1 MLDSVCGRR
10 LGRRPFWVM
19 RTTKQII
26 AATFVVLGVALVVKG
41 VWGGLWPVSL
51 QTIAGVA
58 LIVFGVL
65 RWRTL

>member
-1 MLDSVCGRR
+1 
-10 LGRRPFWVM
+10 M